1 MYAEAKRSVFVCW
14 KSFKKR
20 DTFTELYSSTVS
32 IVYFLILHFYAIKR
46 FIPYNIYV
54 RVKRTTF
61 LKYFVSQFIVSYMPI
76 DTYLRTNL
84 NERILTWQYSQPGKK
99 SIAYFL
105 HPYTHLNNHLQ
116 GFIQAISMSG
126 RRHKKLNLQIEFS
139 NSIFIKFC
147 FKGFWR

>member
-1 MYAEAKRSVFVCW
+1 MLHDCLSWLPFNLSSATVAIFMYAEAKRSVFVCW

-84 NERILTWQYSQPGKK
+84 NERILTWQYSQSGKK
-99 SIAYFL
+99 SIACLFSAPLYPFKQSL
-105 HPYTHLNNHLQ
+105 TGIYP
-116 GFIQAISMSG
+116 S
-126 RRHKKLNLQIEFS
+126 NLDV
-139 NSIFIKFC
+139 
-147 FKGFWR
+147 R